1 MVSLPSA
8 AGNRTAST
16 LVTPVISRA
25 FLLAHQIGLP
35 VVPTVH
41 LAWAANAGLAVI
53 AGATAASDMA
63 INIMT
68 SNFFM

>member
-1 MVSLPSA
+1 
-8 AGNRTAST
+8 
-16 LVTPVISRA
+16 VTPVISRA

-41 LAWAANAGLAVI
+41 LAWAADAGLAVI

-63 INIMT
+63 INVMT